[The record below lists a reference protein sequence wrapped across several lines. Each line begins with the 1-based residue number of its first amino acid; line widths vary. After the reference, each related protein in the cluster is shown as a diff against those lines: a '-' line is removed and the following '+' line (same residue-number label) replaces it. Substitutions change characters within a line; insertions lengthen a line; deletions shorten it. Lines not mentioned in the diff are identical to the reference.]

1 MDLFERKEL
10 GLFSTKWKV
19 KVEIFTSTCF
29 SCLSSNYSVSLSV
42 LVDLRGW
49 GNSRE
54 VLAKTWIAAGQVKRQ
69 RVPTEPVMSVF
80 KANSLYLSIER
91 FNQQFESIEAAL
103 KLTDVANCSSSI
115 LAVTP
120 QYLWTVQKISNSR
133 IHGSNRIASHG
144 NVKPVDGGLQLNGVD
159 SWLDAGDFYGQCLGD
174 PDLCIKGFSY
184 ALQV

>member
-1 MDLFERKEL
+1 MTSISPKTLFHSMDLFERKEL

-54 VLAKTWIAAGQVKRQ
+54 VLAKAWIAAGQVKRQ

-91 FNQQFESIEAAL
+91 FNQPIWIDRGSLEANWCR
-103 KLTDVANCSSSI
+103 KLLFFYSC
-115 LAVTP
+115 
-120 QYLWTVQKISNSR
+120 SNSSVFVDCTKNIQQPYSR
-133 IHGSNRIASHG
+133 IQPH
-144 NVKPVDGGLQLNGVD
+144 
-159 SWLDAGDFYGQCLGD
+159 CL
-174 PDLCIKGFSY
+174 PW
-184 ALQV
+184 

>member
-1 MDLFERKEL
+1 M
-10 GLFSTKWKV
+10 
-19 KVEIFTSTCF
+19 
-29 SCLSSNYSVSLSV
+29 
-42 LVDLRGW
+42 
-49 GNSRE
+49 
-54 VLAKTWIAAGQVKRQ
+54 
-69 RVPTEPVMSVF
+69 
-80 KANSLYLSIER
+80 
-91 FNQQFESIEAAL
+91 
-103 KLTDVANCSSSI
+103 KLTDVANCTLFI